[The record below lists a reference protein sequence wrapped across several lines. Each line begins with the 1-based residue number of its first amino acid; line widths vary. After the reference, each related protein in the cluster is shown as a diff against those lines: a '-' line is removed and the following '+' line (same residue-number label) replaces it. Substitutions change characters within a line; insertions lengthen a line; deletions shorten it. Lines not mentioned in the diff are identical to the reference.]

1 MVTQKTISV
10 GDAVCFTLVKT
21 QIHGVVVDDRGPIG
35 ANRVHIFSIS
45 IPNDSDEND
54 VVEMPEDELAL
65 VKENG

>member
-1 MVTQKTISV
+1 M
-10 GDAVCFTLVKT
+10 
-21 QIHGVVVDDRGPIG
+21 VDDRGPIG